1 MFKIEDHYFCDRDID
16 KILPMPN
23 SVELGFKAGT
33 EAIVLKEDDVKA
45 LAIHFGLIKG

>member
-1 MFKIEDHYFCDRDID
+1 MLKIEDHGFFDQDIN
-16 KILPMPN
+16 KILPMPH
-23 SVELGFKAGT
+23 SVELGFKPGT